1 MLLARFCEFKL
12 FVEACFFL
20 NIMKKFVTLLVVAI
34 ALSACGDAKKTTN
47 NEDLIDYTVEQFADL
62 QLLRYHVPGFEE
74 LSLDQKKLIYSAE
87 NLATKKQEIIR
98 LFENANFVL
107 ESDNG
112 KTMVF
117 RLRNKFLRLIRTYED
132 AVTIEYSETPA
143 TISGLRKDT
152 LRFSRSIEY
161 LMREQD

>member
-1 MLLARFCEFKL
+1 
-12 FVEACFFL
+12 
-20 NIMKKFVTLLVVAI
+20 MKKHLIRSVKYFFFIAVIFSLLVTIMFYTSNVPEGATV
-34 ALSACGDAKKTTN
+34 L
-47 NEDLIDYTVEQFADL
+47 DLFKEGSWWKILLFFISFAAVYPL
-62 QLLRYHVPGFEE
+62 VGY
-74 LSLDQKKLIYSAE
+74 QKKLIYSAE

-132 AVTIEYSETPA
+132 AITLDYSETPA

>member
-1 MLLARFCEFKL
+1 
-12 FVEACFFL
+12 
-20 NIMKKFVTLLVVAI
+20 MKKHLIRSVKYFFYIAVFFSLLVSIMFYTSDVPE
-34 ALSACGDAKKTTN
+34 GTTVF
-47 NEDLIDYTVEQFADL
+47 DLFKEGSWWKILLFFVSFAAV
-62 QLLRYHVPGFEE
+62 YPFVGY
-74 LSLDQKKLIYSAE
+74 QKKQIYTAE
-87 NLATKKQEIIR
+87 NLGTKKQDIIK

-132 AVTIEYSETPA
+132 AITLDYSETPA

>member
-1 MLLARFCEFKL
+1 
-12 FVEACFFL
+12 
-20 NIMKKFVTLLVVAI
+20 MKKHLIRSVKYFFYIAVFFSLLVSIMFYTSEVPE
-34 ALSACGDAKKTTN
+34 GTTVF
-47 NEDLIDYTVEQFADL
+47 DLFKEGSWWKILLFFVSFAAV
-62 QLLRYHVPGFEE
+62 YPFVGY
-74 LSLDQKKLIYSAE
+74 QKKQIYSAE
-87 NLATKKQEIIR
+87 NLSTKKQEIIR

-132 AVTIEYSETPA
+132 AITIEYAETPA

>member
-1 MLLARFCEFKL
+1 
-12 FVEACFFL
+12 
-20 NIMKKFVTLLVVAI
+20 MKKHLIRSVKYFFYIAVFFSLLVSIMFYTSDVPE
-34 ALSACGDAKKTTN
+34 GTTVF
-47 NEDLIDYTVEQFADL
+47 DLFKEGSWWKILLFFVSFAAV
-62 QLLRYHVPGFEE
+62 YPFVGY
-74 LSLDQKKLIYSAE
+74 QKKQIYSAE

-132 AVTIEYSETPA
+132 AITLDYSETPA

>member
-1 MLLARFCEFKL
+1 
-12 FVEACFFL
+12 
-20 NIMKKFVTLLVVAI
+20 MKKHLIRSVKYFFYIAIFFSLLVTIMFYTSDVPEGTTVLDLFKEGSWWKILLFFI
-34 ALSACGDAKKTTN
+34 A
-47 NEDLIDYTVEQFADL
+47 FAGV
-62 QLLRYHVPGFEE
+62 YPFVGY
-74 LSLDQKKLIYSAE
+74 QKKQIYTAE
-87 NLATKKQEIIR
+87 NLSTKKKEIIT

-117 RLRNKFLRLIRTYED
+117 RLRNKFLRLMRTYED
-132 AVTIEYSETPA
+132 AITIDYTETPA

>member
-1 MLLARFCEFKL
+1 
-12 FVEACFFL
+12 
-20 NIMKKFVTLLVVAI
+20 MKKHLIRSVKYFFYIAIFFSLLVTIMFYTSDVPEGTTVLDLFKEGSWWKILLFFI
-34 ALSACGDAKKTTN
+34 A
-47 NEDLIDYTVEQFADL
+47 FAGV
-62 QLLRYHVPGFEE
+62 YPFVGY
-74 LSLDQKKLIYSAE
+74 QKKQIYTAE
-87 NLATKKQEIIR
+87 NLATKKKDIIR

-112 KTMVF
+112 SVMVF

-132 AVTIEYSETPA
+132 AITIEYSQTPA

>member
-1 MLLARFCEFKL
+1 
-12 FVEACFFL
+12 
-20 NIMKKFVTLLVVAI
+20 MKKHLIRSVKYFFYIAVFFSLLVSIMFYTSDVPER
-34 ALSACGDAKKTTN
+34 TTVF
-47 NEDLIDYTVEQFADL
+47 DLFKEGSWWKILLFFVSFAAV
-62 QLLRYHVPGFEE
+62 YPFVGY
-74 LSLDQKKLIYSAE
+74 QKKQIYSAE

-98 LFENANFVL
+98 LFENANFIL

-132 AVTIEYSETPA
+132 AITLEYSETPA

>member
-1 MLLARFCEFKL
+1 M
-12 FVEACFFL
+12 
-20 NIMKKFVTLLVVAI
+20 
-34 ALSACGDAKKTTN
+34 S
-47 NEDLIDYTVEQFADL
+47 
-62 QLLRYHVPGFEE
+62 
-74 LSLDQKKLIYSAE
+74 
-87 NLATKKQEIIR
+87 TKKKEIIT

-117 RLRNKFLRLIRTYED
+117 RLRNKFLRLVRTYED
-132 AVTIEYSETPA
+132 AITIDYTETPA

>member
-1 MLLARFCEFKL
+1 
-12 FVEACFFL
+12 
-20 NIMKKFVTLLVVAI
+20 MKKHLIRSVKYFFYIAVFFSLLVSIMFYTSEVPE
-34 ALSACGDAKKTTN
+34 GTTVF
-47 NEDLIDYTVEQFADL
+47 DLFKEGSWWKILLFFVSFAAV
-62 QLLRYHVPGFEE
+62 YPFVGY
-74 LSLDQKKLIYSAE
+74 QKKQIYSAE

-98 LFENANFVL
+98 LFENANFIL

-132 AVTIEYSETPA
+132 AITLEYSETPA